1 MKNLKGI
8 KTILLDC
15 DGTLW
20 THRKDEVKIVTKAL
34 GIPLTEEFTN
44 QYSYMLQQ
52 CYSYF
57 EDKKVTVKK
66 FTKLI
71 SLCMPVLLNYN
82 ISAEKFV
89 ETWFAVE
96 TSFVNEDALR
106 FLHYLKSRRY
116 KIIVFSDM
124 FYDKQVQLLEKYE
137 LMPYI
142 DEVHTWDDAYMKKNP
157 KSTSRIIVPGKEAEY
172 IIIGDSLYSD
182 ITFAANAG
190 ISSIWYNPQYKEN
203 DTEFIP
209 TVEVQSLLEIFP
221 ILK

>member
-1 MKNLKGI
+1 MKNLTGV

-20 THRKDEVKIVTKAL
+20 THRKDEVKIVTRSL

-44 QYSYMLQQ
+44 QYFYMLQQ

-66 FTKLI
+66 FTKLV
-71 SLCMPVLLNYN
+71 SLYMPVLLNYN

-89 ETWFAVE
+89 ETWFSVE
-96 TSFVNEDALR
+96 TSFVNEDALE

-124 FYDKQVQLLEKYE
+124 FYDKQVQLLEKYKII
-137 LMPYI
+137 PYI

-157 KSTSRIIVPGKEAEY
+157 KSTSRIIVPGKESEY
-172 IIIGDSLYSD
+172 VIIGDSLTSD
-182 ITFAANAG
+182 ITFAINSG
-190 ISSIWYNPQYKEN
+190 IRSIWYNPEYKEN
-203 DTEFIP
+203 DTQLTP
-209 TVEVQSLLEIFP
+209 TVEIQSLLEIYQM
-221 ILK
+221 LK